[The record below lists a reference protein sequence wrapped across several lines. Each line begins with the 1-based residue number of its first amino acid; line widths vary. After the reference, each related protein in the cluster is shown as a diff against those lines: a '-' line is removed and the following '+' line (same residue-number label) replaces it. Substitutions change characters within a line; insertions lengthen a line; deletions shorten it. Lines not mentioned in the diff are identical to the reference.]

1 MPTAAEQKEIK
12 SFVKANAKGLRKLAD
27 RELGKGSADPA
38 VGADVTK
45 FLQANQ
51 KKWYLLWLA

>member
-12 SFVKANAKGLRKLAD
+12 AFVKANAKGLGKLAD
-27 RELGKGSADPA
+27 RELGKGSADLA